1 MFSSETTTD
10 RYGNS
15 QKNFYL
21 TQGDTATI
29 KSTPTRSGELVDFDL
44 ISKCLFK
51 LADADYNEL
60 FQKEFSREASDY
72 SVTLES
78 TETAGLPIDTL
89 IYEIEYTFTD
99 GTVNTPNQG
108 DFVILDQVRNGG

>member
-1 MFSSETTTD
+1 MFFSSDTTD
-10 RYGNS
+10 RYGKS
-15 QKNFYL
+15 QRNFYL

-29 KSTPTRSGELVDFDL
+29 KSTPTRNGELVDFNL

-51 LADADYNEL
+51 ISDSDYNEL
-60 FQKEFSREASDY
+60 FQKEFSRETGDY

-108 DFVILDQVRNGG
+108 NFTILYQVQNGG